1 MTATGPGPVTVHPPV
16 PEDQLLILFGATG
29 DLAKRKLLPGLFHL
43 AAAGMMPARYRI
55 IGSGLPS
62 NSPGTD
68 GFRAHVR
75 AAVHDYGR
83 AGHGAG
89 SWEPFAEHL
98 DFAPATSTEPQA
110 LLDAVAGA
118 EQDLGGKIQRLI
130 YLAVPPDAFCATV
143 RMLGATGLG
152 TGAKL
157 VIEKPFGHDLAS
169 ARALNRELRAVFD
182 EDRIF
187 RIDHFL
193 GKEAVQNILAFRFG
207 NGLFESVW
215 NAEHI
220 DHVQIDVPERLS
232 IEGRAG
238 FYEQTGAFRD
248 MVVTHLFHL
257 LGFLAME
264 APARLDAASL
274 HEQAEAVFQSMK
286 PVDPARTVL
295 GQYDGYTAES
305 GVAPDSAVETFAAL
319 TVEIDNPR
327 WAGVPF
333 HLRTGKA
340 MAQSRHTITLT
351 FTKAPQDLFG
361 PGDCT
366 SGWEAPNELI
376 FELSDPGSISISF
389 RTKAPGADTRLDDAS
404 LNFHYADSF
413 TAAHGLL
420 GYERLLHDA
429 MSGDHTLF
437 TQAGGIERLWEISA
451 PLLAHLPRPLPYR
464 QGSWGPAGTDRLI
477 APASWHLPEPRDRRP
492 WQG

>member
-1 MTATGPGPVTVHPPV
+1 MTATDPGPGTVHSPV

-29 DLAKRKLLPGLFHL
+29 DLVKRKLLPGLFHL

-55 IGSGLPS
+55 IGSGPPS
-62 NSPGTD
+62 NAPGTD

-75 AAVHDYGR
+75 AAVDDYGR
-83 AGHGAG
+83 PGHGAG
-89 SWEPFAEHL
+89 SWEPFAVNL
-98 DFAPATSTEPQA
+98 DFAPATPMESHA
-110 LLDAVAGA
+110 LMDAVARA
-118 EQDLGGKIQRLI
+118 EEDLGGKVQRLI
-130 YLAVPPDAFCATV
+130 YLAVPPDAFFATV

-152 TGAKL
+152 AGAKL

-169 ARALNRELRAVFD
+169 AKALNRELRAVFD
-182 EDRIF
+182 EDRIY

-193 GKEAVQNILAFRFG
+193 GKEAVQNILAFRFS

-232 IEGRAG
+232 IEGRAV

-264 APARLDAASL
+264 APARLDAPSL
-274 HEQAEAVFQSMK
+274 HEQAEAVFQSLK

-295 GQYDGYTAES
+295 GQYDGYTAEP

-351 FTKAPQDLFG
+351 FTKAPQNLFG
-361 PGDCT
+361 PARLYLGPGGAQRAALRTLRPRVD
-366 SGWEAPNELI
+366 LDQ
-376 FELSDPGSISISF
+376 LSHQG
-389 RTKAPGADTRLDDAS
+389 TGADTRLDDAS
-404 LNFHYADSF
+404 LNFHYAGSF

-429 MSGDHTLF
+429 MTGDHTLF
-437 TQAGGIERLWEISA
+437 TQAGGKERLWEISA
-451 PLLAHLPRPLPYR
+451 PLLAHPPRPLPYR
-464 QGSWGPAGTDRLI
+464 QGSWGPPGTDRLI
-477 APASWHLPEPRDRRP
+477 APASWHLPEPRGGRP

>member
-1 MTATGPGPVTVHPPV
+1 M
-16 PEDQLLILFGATG
+16 ILFGATG

-55 IGSGLPS
+55 IGSGLPY
-62 NSPGTD
+62 NAPGTD

-75 AAVHDYGR
+75 SAVEDYGR
-83 AGHGAG
+83 TGRGAG
-89 SWEPFAEHL
+89 SWEPFAVNL
-98 DFAPATSTEPQA
+98 DFAPATPTEPQA
-110 LLDAVAGA
+110 LLDAVARA
-118 EQDLGGKIQRLI
+118 EHDLGGKVQRLI
-130 YLAVPPDAFCATV
+130 YLAVPPDAFVATV

-157 VIEKPFGHDLAS
+157 VIEKPFGHDLDS
-169 ARALNRELRAVFD
+169 AKALNRELRAVFA
-182 EDRIF
+182 EDRIY

-215 NAEHI
+215 NADHI

-232 IEGRAG
+232 IEGRAD

-274 HEQAEAVFQSMK
+274 HEQAEGVFQALN

-295 GQYDGYTAES
+295 GQYDGYTAEP
-305 GVAPDSAVETFAAL
+305 GVATDSTVETFAAL
-319 TVEIDNPR
+319 TMEIDNRR

-340 MAQSRHTITLT
+340 MAQSRHTVTLT

-361 PGDCT
+361 PADCT
-366 SGWEAPNELI
+366 SGREAPNELI

-429 MSGDHTLF
+429 MTGDHTLF

-451 PLLAHLPRPLPYR
+451 PLLAHPPVPLPYR
-464 QGSWGPAGTDRLI
+464 KGSWGPSGTDRLV
-477 APASWHLPEPRDRRP
+477 APASWHLPEPRGGRP